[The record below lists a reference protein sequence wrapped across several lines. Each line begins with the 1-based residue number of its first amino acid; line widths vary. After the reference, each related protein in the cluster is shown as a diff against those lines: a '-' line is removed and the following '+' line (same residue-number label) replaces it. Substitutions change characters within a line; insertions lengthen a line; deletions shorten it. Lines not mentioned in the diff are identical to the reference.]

1 MDIDL
6 LSEYKQQT
14 LKEKNLKLQLIIK
27 KIIKNK
33 LEVYKI
39 NKNDKMDKLKM
50 EHKF

>member
-6 LSEYKQQT
+6 ISEYKQQT
-14 LKEKNLKLQLIIK
+14 LEEKNLKLQLIIK

-39 NKNDKMDKLKM
+39 NKNDKLKM
-50 EHKF
+50 EYKFL